1 MGMIFDIKRFAIHD
15 GPGIRVTVFFKGCP
29 LRCAW
34 CHNPESI
41 FPGRQVMYT
50 VGKCIRCGICVQAC
64 PENACKLGPDGLTV
78 DISACTCCGTCVDAC
93 PTRALEMVGQDMT
106 VAEVVAEVEKDR
118 TLIEQSGG
126 GVTFSGGEPLSQP
139 KFLKDLLVACGEH
152 GLHRAVDTSGQAPTR
167 TLLDVAKHTD
177 YFLFDLKLIDA
188 DRHKQWTGID
198 NTLILK
204 NLRAL
209 AETDARIEI
218 RIPLIDGVNY
228 DEEAAEAAAA
238 FVADLPGEARPV
250 SLLPFHN
257 LATAKGVKLRE
268 PRDLTGMAEP
278 DAATLERITGQFSA
292 HGLSATVGG

>member
-1 MGMIFDIKRFAIHD
+1 MGMVFDIKRFAIHD

-50 VGKCIRCGICVQAC
+50 AGKCIGCGLCVEAC
-64 PENACKLGPDGLTV
+64 PENACRLGVGGLTV
-78 DISACTCCGTCVDAC
+78 DVSACALCGACVDAC
-93 PTRALEMVGQDMT
+93 PARALEMVGQDMT
-106 VAEVVAEVEKDR
+106 VAEVLAEVEKDR
-118 TLIEQSGG
+118 TLIDQSGG

-139 KFLKDLLVACGEH
+139 VFLKELLQACGER
-152 GLHRAVDTSGQAPTR
+152 GLHRAVDTAGQSPTR

-177 YFLFDLKLIDA
+177 YFLFDLKMIDP
-188 DRHKQWTGID
+188 DRHKQWTGCD

-204 NLRAL
+204 NLQSL
-209 AETDARIEI
+209 AETDARVEI
-218 RIPLIDGVNY
+218 RMPLIGGVNC
-228 DEEAAEAAAA
+228 DTAAVEAAAA
-238 FVADLPGEARPV
+238 FVASLPGSPRPV

-268 PRDLTGMAEP
+268 PRDLTGLSEP
-278 DAATLERITGQFSA
+278 EPATIDRVVAQFAAY
-292 HGLSATVGG
+292 GLSATVGG